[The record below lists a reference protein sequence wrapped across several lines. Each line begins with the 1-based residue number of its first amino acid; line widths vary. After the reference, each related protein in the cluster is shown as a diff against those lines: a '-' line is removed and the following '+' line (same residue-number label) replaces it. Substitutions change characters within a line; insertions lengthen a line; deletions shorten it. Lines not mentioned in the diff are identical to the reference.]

1 MASVSQQLHQ
11 YRESQKKAG
20 QTQSLVKIETMS
32 LEQLS
37 KEKIAF
43 GKAKLNQEFP
53 EVFKDSAWTD
63 WFVTTYEKSPKPEHQ
78 LFIKYV
84 EKRLNS
90 EIKQEVMTS
99 TKTQKEAPADRK
111 ATASADSEI
120 WDQISE
126 PDPMKEFELP
136 GTSKVQQMEEQ
147 MTYMQMEN
155 KNMSDRM
162 AQLEMNLM
170 EVLQHLRGL
179 SVKSEP

>member
-11 YRESQKKAG
+11 YRESQKKVG
-20 QTQSLVKIETMS
+20 QAQNLVKIEAMS

-37 KEKIAF
+37 MEKIAF
-43 GKAKLNQEFP
+43 GKAKLNQGFP

-63 WFVTTYEKSPKPEHQ
+63 WFVMTYEKSNKPEHQ

-90 EIKQEVMTS
+90 EIKQDVMTS
-99 TKTQKEAPADRK
+99 TKTQKEIPADRK
-111 ATASADSEI
+111 ATASADSGI
-120 WDQISE
+120 RDQISE
-126 PDPMKEFELP
+126 PDTMKEFELP
-136 GTSKVQQMEEQ
+136 GITKVQQMEEQ